1 MSVSLIEPVVVPSK
15 SQALLRLTVVVAMI
29 IPVVVSTV
37 VTSPVPIDVRMEA
50 ALLCALCL
58 FPAWRYLRASIAAR
72 PPIPFVPIIG
82 ILYALYFALP
92 AALGSY
98 NQHYRIVLSPAWD
111 YDDAVFA
118 ALVGWVALLV
128 GLEIGKLLFPSK
140 AAPGHASVGDRRL
153 RKYGALLMLLG
164 LVVDA
169 ARRLFP
175 IPIEVA
181 GLLVFASSLGWFGS
195 GLLVMLNV
203 RGRLPF
209 AWRVLTYVGVVSF
222 LVLAIASGSVAVAA
236 FYGTI
241 IVVAAWIGRGR
252 LSILWISG
260 ILLGAVLIVSLRGV
274 TDQYRRIVWYQ
285 DQGGGIV
292 ERTQIFFG
300 LLQQRIDVDGVD
312 GAIAQGFETTAGRS
326 ANLDLLA
333 DVIRRTPQEVP
344 YWGGETYLSL
354 AGAFVPRFVWPDKPT
369 KELGQAFGHR
379 YGYVG
384 VNDTGTAVNLPVLV
398 EFYLNFGMSGVA
410 IGMALV
416 GLIYQLV
423 ERAVNNPSQ
432 DDIISLAGIVLMIPL
447 TNIESDFS
455 LGFGGL
461 IMNGIA
467 LWLVLRLIRYGGHRR
482 ERRESASYDSMRM
495 LNLLQRS
502 R

>member
-1 MSVSLIEPVVVPSK
+1 MIEPVALRSK
-15 SQALLRLTVVVAMI
+15 SQALLRFAVVAAML
-29 IPVVVSTV
+29 IPGVVSTV

-58 FPAWRYLRASIAAR
+58 LPSWRYLRAPIATR

-82 ILYALYFALP
+82 VLYALYFALP

-111 YDDAVFA
+111 YDEAVFE
-118 ALVGWVALLV
+118 ALVGWVTLLL
-128 GLEIGKLLFPSK
+128 GLEIGRLLFPSK
-140 AAPGHASVGDRRL
+140 AAPAHAFVGDRRL
-153 RKYGALLMLLG
+153 RNFGALLMLLG
-164 LVVDA
+164 LAVDA
-169 ARRLFP
+169 VRRLFP

-209 AWRVLTYVGVVSF
+209 AWRVLTYIGVVSF

-252 LSILWISG
+252 LSIFWISG
-260 ILLGAVLIVSLRGV
+260 ILFGAVLIISLRGV
-274 TDQYRRIVWYQ
+274 TDQYRRMVWYQ
-285 DQGGGIV
+285 DQGGGIAA
-292 ERTQIFFG
+292 RTEIFFG
-300 LLQQRIDVDGVD
+300 LLQQRIAADGVD
-312 GAIAQGFETTAGRS
+312 GAVAQGFETTAGRS

-354 AGAFVPRFVWPDKPT
+354 VGAFVPRFLWPNKPT

-384 VNDTGTAVNLPVLV
+384 VNDTGTAVNLPILV
-398 EFYLNFGMSGVA
+398 EFYLNFGVLGVA

-423 ERAVNNPSQ
+423 ERAVNNPLQ

-461 IMNGIA
+461 ILNGIA
-467 LWLVLRLIRYGGHRR
+467 LWLVLRFIRYGGHG
-482 ERRESASYDSMRM
+482 SAYRASAGYDSMRM
-495 LNLLQRS
+495 LNMLQRS